1 MAKLS
6 SALGAGN
13 GERRAGS
20 DRRSRAWQALLAGA
34 WRARRRNLR
43 RDEHGS
49 LGHVDWH
56 APQWFAA
63 ALLVLLLSLADTFLT
78 LILVQQGAIETNPLM
93 RTLVEGDGRQ
103 FAFVKLALTAWG
115 VAVLVVLARVPVFR
129 RYVAGPILVG
139 AAALYVVLVSY
150 ELWMLYQ
157 ALE

>member
-1 MAKLS
+1 VAKLP
-6 SALGAGN
+6 SALDAGN
-13 GERRAGS
+13 GERRAGI
-20 DRRSRAWQALLAGA
+20 DRRTRAWQALLAGA

-78 LILVQQGAIETNPLM
+78 LVLVHHGAIEANPLM
-93 RTLVEGDGRQ
+93 R
-103 FAFVKLALTAWG
+103 AFVNGDEREFALVKMALTAWG

-139 AAALYVVLVSY
+139 AATLYALVVGY
-150 ELWMLYQ
+150 ELWMLYRVVG
-157 ALE
+157 